1 MEFNSGFK
9 GLTTYSYTNMTLPF
23 SKRKVPMTTT
33 TTTKVCF
40 RTEKSGSLRVSVQWS
55 DTTLQTTACFFAVVV
70 GLRGGGGLR
79 FAPNSAHFS
88 YLTTM
93 PVDATAFKNR
103 LV

>member
-1 MEFNSGFK
+1 
-9 GLTTYSYTNMTLPF
+9 MTLPF
-23 SKRKVPMTTT
+23 SKKESPNDNDQYD
-33 TTTKVCF
+33 KSFCF

-55 DTTLQTTACFFAVVV
+55 DTTLQTTACFFVVV